1 MGAVMEKCCLCVL
14 GSILLSQLV
23 LQGVD
28 AEALSAKKK
37 RNADKKPYIPTFV
50 TAERENETKG
60 SQSEEEGIE
69 SEIWELS
76 ERSNKNNPKQELGS
90 IEEGVTTVEIEGCPH
105 AHLAHADNAKIEL

>member
-1 MGAVMEKCCLCVL
+1 MF
-14 GSILLSQLV
+14 
-23 LQGVD
+23 
-28 AEALSAKKK
+28 
-37 RNADKKPYIPTFV
+37 RNADQKPYIPTFV

-76 ERSNKNNPKQELGS
+76 ERSNKNNPKQKLGS

-105 AHLAHADNAKIEL
+105 AHLAHAANAKIEL